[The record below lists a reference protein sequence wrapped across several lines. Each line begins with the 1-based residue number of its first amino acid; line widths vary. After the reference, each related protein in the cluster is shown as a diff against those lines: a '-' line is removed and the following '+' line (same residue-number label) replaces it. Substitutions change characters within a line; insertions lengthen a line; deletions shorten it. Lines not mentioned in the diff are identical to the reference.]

1 MSSWI
6 SDAVGAAA
14 IATAHRGVLTSLSA
28 SWPDQQRPHCLHGN
42 CSALV
47 DGFRVLVAVLPETG
61 ADVRSPVSRDPA
73 TSPMA
78 PGAAARLDEVV
89 TETEDD
95 LRARAAAGDRDA
107 LDQIVE
113 AAGERG
119 DAREL
124 RRLADGGS
132 RDALDLLVELATER
146 EDLDELRRLADAG
159 STDAAEI
166 LAELTDEA

>member
-28 SWPDQQRPHCLHGN
+28 SWPDQQRPHWPAWQLFGT
-42 CSALV
+42 
-47 DGFRVLVAVLPETG
+47 RRWIPRPRRRLPGTG

-78 PGAAARLDEVV
+78 PGAAARLDGVV

-124 RRLADGGS
+124 RRL
-132 RDALDLLVELATER
+132 
-146 EDLDELRRLADAG
+146 
-159 STDAAEI
+159 
-166 LAELTDEA
+166 